1 MSEATRIAALK
12 AAVELR
18 TGASKTADIKAVAQ
32 EFDDWLTRRIS
43 SPTPAAD
50 VHGNPS
56 RTAQA
61 GVTGA
66 RAR

>member
-18 TGASKTADIKAVAQ
+18 TGASTPADIKAAAQ

-43 SPTPAAD
+43 APLNALSGSETKACAPHSGAARPA
-50 VHGNPS
+50 
-56 RTAQA
+56 R
-61 GVTGA
+61 
-66 RAR
+66 